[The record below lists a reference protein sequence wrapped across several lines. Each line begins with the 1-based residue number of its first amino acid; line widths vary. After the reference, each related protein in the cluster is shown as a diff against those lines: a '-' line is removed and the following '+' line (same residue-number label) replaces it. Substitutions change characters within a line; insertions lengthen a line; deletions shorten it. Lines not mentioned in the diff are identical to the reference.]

1 MQEAAAPT
9 TAATTTTTSSTFQTI
24 AAAAKSVS
32 PPPTLKATSPPPPP
46 PAPDSPLPAAESD
59 LTEAKKV
66 GKNNNTKNFEED
78 DAELEEEE
86 NWPAVDVGNLIIDL
100 DADID
105 KASGRVNVAA
115 AAAAAAVAAAKSGGT
130 TTSLPA
136 AMSSSPATP
145 KPPSVAAST
154 DSPSSSDKMT
164 VGGSQTV
171 TETQAKDSSAS
182 GAAASSEP
190 DKGLKMK
197 IKRTNKGTPKNPDGK
212 MEIVSE
218 TQQQDSASA
227 ANGLG
232 TDLSSGSNPGSPS
245 STASVEPTGKKS
257 PLLVTKRPAEKSGLA
272 AKERMKM
279 NSSAAKVNSNG
290 SKSGGKS
297 HTNGGGAIVP
307 VTKSFTTPPSAAGGS
322 ATASTTTTV
331 NNVNGDSV
339 VNPAMSNRMNSHNS
353 SYNKTRE
360 AEEAPTA
367 KRQKVRPN
375 CKENLSVIDQQR
387 IMLSRVRVRVCGRSL
402 LSPLSTLVVVAC
414 TQFPHAK
421 KRKEG
426 ESSHVVVVPSLSVLL
441 FFYSRPSSRRVVPS
455 IVQHYP

>member
-1 MQEAAAPT
+1 
-9 TAATTTTTSSTFQTI
+9 
-24 AAAAKSVS
+24 
-32 PPPTLKATSPPPPP
+32 
-46 PAPDSPLPAAESD
+46 
-59 LTEAKKV
+59 
-66 GKNNNTKNFEED
+66 
-78 DAELEEEE
+78 
-86 NWPAVDVGNLIIDL
+86 
-100 DADID
+100 
-105 KASGRVNVAA
+105 
-115 AAAAAAVAAAKSGGT
+115 
-130 TTSLPA
+130 
-136 AMSSSPATP
+136 
-145 KPPSVAAST
+145 
-154 DSPSSSDKMT
+154 MT

-375 CKENLSVIDQQR
+375 CKENLSLIDQSR
-387 IMLSRVRVRVCGRSL
+387 IMLSRAIEYVAALCFPPLDIGRRRVHAVSACKEKERGGVESCRRRPLSFRPSLFLFTAVVASRRAIHCATLSVMAAEERESGRRRVTFIGLNNDDDLVEHKGRSSMDARSPMPPPVGLMRGL
-402 LSPLSTLVVVAC
+402 LN
-414 TQFPHAK
+414 
-421 KRKEG
+421 
-426 ESSHVVVVPSLSVLL
+426 
-441 FFYSRPSSRRVVPS
+441 
-455 IVQHYP
+455 